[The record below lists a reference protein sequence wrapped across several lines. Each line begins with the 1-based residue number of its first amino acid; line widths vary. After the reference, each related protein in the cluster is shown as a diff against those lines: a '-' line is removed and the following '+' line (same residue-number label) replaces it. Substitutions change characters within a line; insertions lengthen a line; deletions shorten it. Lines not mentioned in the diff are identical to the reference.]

1 MTNGEKKGR
10 SERIGNA
17 DFDSWASH
25 YNEFYPQ
32 AERVDREYR
41 LSRMLVMTGHAWT
54 TLIDNKLRLATGQSR
69 ARWQTLFAIAFA
81 PQPVMLT
88 ELGVRLNVQWP
99 TLVRVVDWL
108 ATDGL
113 IERIDNPHDGRSKLV
128 SLTKAGADMVC
139 RIQPILDREREA
151 ILADLD
157 EEELAAC
164 AAMLKRV
171 LKRVRAGGSNVD

>member
-1 MTNGEKKGR
+1 MINSEKKGR
-10 SERIGNA
+10 GERIGTA
-17 DFDSWASH
+17 DLDSWASY
-25 YNEFYPQ
+25 YNDFYPQ
-32 AERVDREYR
+32 ATRVDREYR
-41 LSRMLVMTGHAWT
+41 LSRMLVLTGRAWT

-81 PQPVMLT
+81 PQPAMMT

-99 TLVRVVDWL
+99 TLVRVVDGL

-128 SLTKAGADMVC
+128 SLTEAGADIV
-139 RIQPILDREREA
+139 RQIQPILDHERRT

-157 EEELAAC
+157 EEELVAC

-171 LKRVRAGGSNVD
+171 LQRVRTGRSKAD